1 MWKASNRALQL
12 SAEAVINVCFELLGV
27 SENPKEVMALELP
40 ILRGQIGCCWISD
53 EMVGRW
59 VFFFGKEFT
68 VIPKFKLVELW
79 KMSFYFMEKHCR
91 NKLERDLTQSFF
103 FSNPVPLSRHHH
115 HYIGMYY
122 TPCSDLQVPPEELC
136 HKLRFLYA
144 DVEYG
149 AMTITK
155 RPTRGNGFEYRR
167 FAELTAQELGNPNRS
182 FLRASLRGRSEIEWL
197 YHLILFGPF
206 DIK

>member
-1 MWKASNRALQL
+1 
-12 SAEAVINVCFELLGV
+12 
-27 SENPKEVMALELP
+27 
-40 ILRGQIGCCWISD
+40 
-53 EMVGRW
+53 
-59 VFFFGKEFT
+59 
-68 VIPKFKLVELW
+68 
-79 KMSFYFMEKHCR
+79 MSFYFLEKHCR
-91 NKLERDLTQSFF
+91 NKLERDLTQSIF
-103 FSNPVPLSRHHH
+103 FSKPVLLSRHHH
-115 HYIGMYY
+115 HYIGMYH

-167 FAELTAQELGNPNRS
+167 FAELTAQELGNPRV
-182 FLRASLRGRSEIEWL
+182 FFRACLRGRSEIEWL
-197 YHLILFGPF
+197 YHLILLGPF

>member
-1 MWKASNRALQL
+1 
-12 SAEAVINVCFELLGV
+12 
-27 SENPKEVMALELP
+27 MALELP

-59 VFFFGKEFT
+59 VLFFFGKS
-68 VIPKFKLVELW
+68 LLW
-79 KMSFYFMEKHCR
+79 YLNSNLSNFGRMKMSFYFLEKHCR
-91 NKLERDLTQSFF
+91 NKLERDLTQSIF
-103 FSNPVPLSRHHH
+103 FSKPVLLSRHHH
-115 HYIGMYY
+115 HYIGMYH

-167 FAELTAQELGNPNRS
+167 FAELTAQELGNPRV
-182 FLRASLRGRSEIEWL
+182 FLEHVWEVEVKLSGFIIWSYWV
-197 YHLILFGPF
+197 HLTSSREYKGNQFWTNCLTRWKGSCL
-206 DIK
+206 